1 MRLTLSIPSFGP
13 FFPADRLHEV
23 VDLARRA
30 EAAGVDTVIVPDHVV
45 MSEHTDAYEWG
56 PFPFPI
62 EVPWLEPL
70 TVLAAIAGAT
80 SRVRLA
86 TGILIA
92 PLRPAIVLAK
102 TAATLDVLSQGRLEL
117 GVGVGWQREEFEAAG
132 LDFDRRAQRLD
143 DTIAACRVLWTDSP
157 ASFSSET
164 VSFEKIWCEPR
175 PAQRIPVW
183 FSGTLHK
190 RNLERI
196 VRWGDGWIPIM
207 TATRSDV
214 AEGAKRLADAF
225 ARAGRDASALKV
237 RGSLE
242 LRMGANGRP
251 DLAATLASAHDLAA
265 AGATDV
271 QLGLLAF
278 VRKPEQL
285 DAFFEELRER
295 WTQVSRSEPQA
306 SEDHRVGK

>member
-13 FFPADRLHEV
+13 FFPPGRLHEV
-23 VDLARRA
+23 IDLARRA
-30 EAAGVDTVIVPDHVV
+30 EAAGIDTVIVPDHVV
-45 MSEHTDAYEWG
+45 MGEHTEAYGWG
-56 PFPFPI
+56 PFPFPTS
-62 EVPWLEPL
+62 VPWLEPL

-86 TGILIA
+86 IGILIV

-102 TAATLDVLSQGRLEL
+102 AAATLDVLSQGRLDL
-117 GVGVGWQREEFEAAG
+117 GVGVGWQREEFLAAG
-132 LDFDRRAQRLD
+132 LDFDSRAQRLD
-143 DTIAACRVLWTDSP
+143 DTIAACRALWRESP

-175 PAQRIPVW
+175 PVQLGGIPIW
-183 FSGTLHK
+183 FSGTLHA
-190 RNLERI
+190 RNVSRI

-207 TATRSDV
+207 TATRGDL
-214 AEGAKRLADAF
+214 ADGARRLADAF
-225 ARAGRDASALKV
+225 ARAGRDASTLRV

-242 LRMGANGRP
+242 ARMGANGRP
-251 DLAATLASAHDLAA
+251 DLAATLAGAHELAA

-278 VRKPEQL
+278 VRRPEQL
-285 DAFFEELRER
+285 DAFFGELRER
-295 WTQVSRSEPQA
+295 WAAVAMAPSS
-306 SEDHRVGK
+306 S